1 MEVDNINHIIN
12 NIASQERDTDNNSSE
27 SEDSDDPD
35 RSEDDEDEVN
45 AVQRS
50 KASTSKSVSAPDY
63 EEALY
68 TLINA
73 LSIEKRQVINN
84 GDCYWCKKQGHQYRS
99 CPDRKKYMAKY
110 GIQQTPRTGPPKRKS
125 DKGKKPQ
132 RPLNNKNRRFQ
143 KQDPNSMVYNL
154 LEQFD
159 MGEESD
165 VNF

>member
-12 NIASQERDTDNNSSE
+12 NIASQERDADDDSSE
-27 SEDSDDPD
+27 SEDSDDFD
-35 RSEDDEDEVN
+35 QSENNEDEVN
-45 AVQRS
+45 AVQRP

-84 GDCYWCKKQGHQYRS
+84 GDCFWCKKQGHRYS
-99 CPDRKKYMAKY
+99 NCPDRKKYMAKY
-110 GIQQTPRTGPPKRKS
+110 GIRQTSRTRPPKGKS
-125 DKGKKPQ
+125 NKRKKPQ
-132 RPLNNKNRRFQ
+132 RPLNNKNRKFQ
-143 KQDPNSMVYNL
+143 KRDPNSMVYNL

-165 VNF
+165 GNF